1 MWYAVWVRTG
11 YEDKLMRLCQSRLMN
26 QNNKDIK
33 DQEITDQQIIEECFV
48 PRYERAWKENGKWG
62 KREEILFPGYLF
74 LVSEHPEALTKAL
87 KEIPEFAKVLGD
99 EEGPIPLYEQEV
111 AFLQK
116 YTNPDHVLEMSVG
129 VLVGE
134 QLIVT
139 EGPLKYYQ
147 GKVVHVDRHKR
158 MVTLEVEFFGRT
170 VKLKVGLEVI
180 RKVEA

>member
-11 YEDKLMRLCQSRLMN
+11 CEDRLLQLCQSRFM
-26 QNNKDIK
+26 DP
-33 DQEITDQQIIEECFV
+33 QEQEKPVIEECFI

-62 KREEILFPGYLF
+62 RKQEILFPGYLF
-74 LVSEHPEALTKAL
+74 MVSKHPKELTKAL

-111 AFLQK
+111 EFLRK
-116 YTNPDHVLEMSVG
+116 YTNQDYVMEMSVG

-134 QLIVT
+134 QLVVT
-139 EGPLKYYQ
+139 EGPLKDYQ
-147 GKVVHVDRHKR
+147 GKVVHIDRHKR

-170 VKLKVGLEVI
+170 VNLKVGLEVI
-180 RKVEA
+180 RKILCHK